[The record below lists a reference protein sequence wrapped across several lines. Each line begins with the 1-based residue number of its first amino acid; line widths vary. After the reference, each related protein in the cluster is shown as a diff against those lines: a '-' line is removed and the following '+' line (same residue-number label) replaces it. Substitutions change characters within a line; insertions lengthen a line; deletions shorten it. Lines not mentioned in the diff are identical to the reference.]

1 MKLSDPYKMPLNHF
15 QDYVWSVY
23 GPGEVYGNFFQNEL
37 TRQEMDA
44 ACFLISKTKDYE
56 GDTIDRE
63 KARALLLASR
73 GEKTEYFG

>member
-1 MKLSDPYKMPLNHF
+1 
-15 QDYVWSVY
+15 
-23 GPGEVYGNFFQNEL
+23 
-37 TRQEMDA
+37 MDA

-63 KARALLLASR
+63 KARDLLLASR